1 MAREWRFFGSFLS
14 LVELVLAKAEPKV
27 HRFYEGVLDPPAAAS
42 LGKELRE
49 RYETTVAAILE
60 TTGHATLLEESPVIR
75 RSIEVRNPYVDPIH
89 VLQAG
94 LLRLFRAV
102 PDDRVRDALHITI
115 NGIAAGLRNT
125 G

>member
-1 MAREWRFFGSFLS
+1 MTITLAIGVTRMAGRNAIIRRLPA
-14 LVELVLAKAEPKV
+14 VET
-27 HRFYEGVLDPPAAAS
+27 
-42 LGKELRE
+42 LGQELRD
-49 RYETTVAAILE
+49 RHAMTIRAILE
-60 TTGHATLLEESPVIR
+60 TVGHETLLEGTPVIR

-94 LLRLFRAV
+94 LLRLFRAA
-102 PDDRVRDALHITI
+102 PDERLRDALHITI